1 MSKELDIIYW
11 NPIVLC
17 ISWYNKNYWFQN
29 AHVSRT
35 QGVRHVICIFL
46 CILFRQGIT
55 VLNFIIVRYVLQIL
69 GGRGGGVFLWS
80 SLPSILEQPPKRQ
93 VLNRAKTVLSI
104 NHDLK
109 IYFDVISRSANA
121 RSPLG
126 ATAASLLFISCLI
139 IL

>member
-1 MSKELDIIYW
+1 MYIFMHLIQAR
-11 NPIVLC
+11 
-17 ISWYNKNYWFQN
+17 YNCAKFY
-29 AHVSRT
+29 HRE
-35 QGVRHVICIFL
+35 ICVTDF
-46 CILFRQGIT
+46 
-55 VLNFIIVRYVLQIL
+55 
-69 GGRGGGVFLWS
+69 RGGGVFLWS